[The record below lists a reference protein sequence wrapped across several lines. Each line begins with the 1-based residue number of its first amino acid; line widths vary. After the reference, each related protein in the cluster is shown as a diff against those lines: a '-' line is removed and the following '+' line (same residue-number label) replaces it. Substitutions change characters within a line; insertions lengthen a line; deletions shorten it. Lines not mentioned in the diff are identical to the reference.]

1 MTSRVASFAAHTVAA
16 TVLAVVAGRAAAQS
30 AAPPVRSIDLYGS
43 SVFAP
48 ATIRTEFGP
57 DISRFVELGWQA
69 GFSGSVPDNTA
80 ELEAQMQAISHKLQ
94 TAIESRA
101 PLAYFELEVT
111 LDFGPPQQVDVTIDV
126 VEKTDEARRMPFR
139 AAPTQELSDPGGV
152 LALWE
157 EYGQKMY
164 ELALAGAPM
173 RVDENNCPVLHC
185 IAPFDLPELA
195 PYLPRLDDGARRYEE
210 ELYAVAA
217 NSADASERAT
227 ALFVLAHTN
236 NAQRLAPVLGRGIYD
251 PNGAVRNNAMRVLMF
266 LAQRRADVDFPL
278 RDLIA
283 ALDFP
288 SSADRNKAAYTVAAL
303 ADQAKYRDT
312 IRAEAV
318 PAALRLLRLEQPNNH
333 DPAYQILMQ
342 VSGETFGDRD
352 YEAWEGWAATR
363 AR

>member
-1 MTSRVASFAAHTVAA
+1 MS
-16 TVLAVVAGRAAAQS
+16 AV
-30 AAPPVRSIDLYGS
+30 
-43 SVFAP
+43 
-48 ATIRTEFGP
+48 
-57 DISRFVELGWQA
+57 
-69 GFSGSVPDNTA
+69 
-80 ELEAQMQAISHKLQ
+80 LEAVDLHRSFGATQAL
-94 TAIESRA
+94 R
-101 PLAYFELEVT
+101 
-111 LDFGPPQQVDVTIDV
+111 
-126 VEKTDEARRMPFR
+126 
-139 AAPTQELSDPGGV
+139 GG
-152 LALWE
+152 E
-157 EYGQKMY
+157 C

-173 RVDENNCPVLHC
+173 RVDDNNCPVLHC

-195 PYLPRLDDGARRYEE
+195 PYLPRFDDGARRYEE

-236 NAQRLAPVLGRGIYD
+236 DAQRLAPVLGRAIYD
-251 PNGAVRNNAMRVLMF
+251 PNGGVRNNAMRVLIF

-278 RDLIA
+278 HDLIA

-303 ADQAKYRDT
+303 AGQAKYRDT

-318 PAALRLLRLEQPNNH
+318 PAALRLLRLEKPNNH
-333 DPAYQILMQ
+333 DPAYEILMQ

-352 YEAWEGWAATR
+352 YEAWERWAATR